1 MSRLGVQVPS
11 LAPDAPLAGALLLVV
26 KEMDQFE
33 FEVLDF
39 IRKWHLI
46 KRDQKILVAVSG
58 GKDSMA
64 LLNILINLKAELG
77 IKLFAANLDHCLRKE
92 GPDQEARMIDD
103 FCRERSVPF
112 YHEKRDVRDLMKKK
126 RGLSIESAAREVRYD
141 FLRDVKSAVEAD
153 LIAVGHN
160 RDDLVENIL
169 LRLAR
174 GTGMKGVVGLR
185 PFSGDLIRPL
195 LFSDMQR
202 IIDYVTINR
211 VTFMEDQ
218 TNSEDDFERNYVRL
232 RIIPELKKMNP
243 ALNEAIWRF
252 FENIYDGY
260 EVIHAKVEMIL
271 DQFELVDDVYF
282 IESSKLIT
290 VEKAVVLEMARE
302 IVSDLSY
309 DSYPPSR
316 ERVIAFYNLLTSAKG
331 RWTVEFRKDV
341 KASKIGK
348 YVFFH
353 VGELLLKGLKERIID
368 FLPFACSY
376 NRWEITLKR
385 LTKKPREEFE
395 KLDGAFYSIC
405 SANRVV
411 LPMRLRTMK
420 AEDTIIPFGMKRKKK
435 AVSVL
440 SEKGLKGF
448 SSKIL
453 VLENASGEILW
464 IPGVVTS
471 ELCRVGPSSLDTV
484 AFCLERR

>member
-1 MSRLGVQVPS
+1 
-11 LAPDAPLAGALLLVV
+11 
-26 KEMDQFE
+26 MDQFE
-33 FEVLDF
+33 LEVLKF
-39 IRKWHLI
+39 IEKWHLI
-46 KRDQKILVAVSG
+46 RKNQKILVAVSG

-64 LLNILINLKAELG
+64 LLNILINLKTELG
-77 IKLFAANLDHCLRKE
+77 IELLAANLDHGLRKE
-92 GPDQEARMIDD
+92 GPAEEARMIDD

-126 RGLSIESAAREVRYD
+126 QGLSVESAAREVRYG
-141 FLRDVKSAVEAD
+141 FLREVKSAVEAD
-153 LIAVGHN
+153 LIAIGHN

-185 PFSGDLIRPL
+185 PFSCDLIRPL

-260 EVIHAKVEMIL
+260 EFIRAKVEMIL
-271 DQFELVDDVYF
+271 DQFELLEDVYF
-282 IESSKLIT
+282 IESSKLIA
-290 VEKAVVLEMARE
+290 VEKAVVFEMARE
-302 IVSDLSY
+302 MVVNLSC

-316 ERVIAFYNLLTSAKG
+316 ERVLAFYNLLVSSKG
-331 RWTVEFRKDV
+331 RWTIEFGKDV
-341 KASKIGK
+341 KASRIGK
-348 YVFFH
+348 YLFFH
-353 VGELLLKGLKERIID
+353 VGELIFQGLEERTID

-376 NRWEITLKR
+376 EKWQITLER
-385 LTKKPREEFE
+385 ITKKPREEFE
-395 KLDGAFYSIC
+395 KMDGAFYGMC
-405 SANRVV
+405 SASRIV

-420 AEDTIIPFGMKRKKK
+420 AGDTIVPFGMKRNKK
-435 AVSVL
+435 VIDVL

>member
-11 LAPDAPLAGALLLVV
+11 LAPDAPLVGALLLVV

-39 IRKWHLI
+39 IEKWHLI

-64 LLNILINLKAELG
+64 LLNILINLKTELG
-77 IKLFAANLDHCLRKE
+77 IELFVANLDHGLRKK
-92 GPDQEARMIDD
+92 GPAEEARMIED

-112 YHEKRDVRDLMKKK
+112 FHEKRDVRDFMKKK
-126 RGLSIESAAREVRYD
+126 RGLSIESAAREVRYG

-153 LIAVGHN
+153 LIAIGHN
-160 RDDLVENIL
+160 RDDLVENII

-174 GTGMKGVVGLR
+174 GTGMKGVIGLR

-218 TNSEDDFERNYVRL
+218 SNSEDDFERNYVRL
-232 RIIPELKKMNP
+232 RVIPDLKKMNP

-260 EVIHAKVEMIL
+260 ELIHAKVEVIL
-271 DQFELVDDVYF
+271 NQFELVDDVYF
-282 IESSKLIT
+282 IESSKLIS
-290 VEKAVVLEMARE
+290 VEKAVVLELARE
-302 IVSDLSY
+302 IAADLSS
-309 DSYPPSR
+309 DNYPPSR
-316 ERVIAFYNLLTSAKG
+316 ERVIAFYNLLISSKG
-331 RWTVEFRKDV
+331 RWTIEFRKDV
-341 KASKIGK
+341 KASRIGK

-353 VGELLLKGLKERIID
+353 VGELVMRGLEEKAIE

-376 NRWEITLKR
+376 EKWQITLEQLSKE
-385 LTKKPREEFE
+385 PGEEFK
-395 KLDGAFYSIC
+395 KLDGAFYSVC
-405 SANRVV
+405 SADRVV
-411 LPMRLRTMK
+411 LPMRLRTLN
-420 AEDTIIPFGMKRKKK
+420 EGDTVIPFGMKRKKK
-435 AVSVL
+435 AVDVL

-464 IPGVVTS
+464 IPGVITS
-471 ELCRVGPSSLDTV
+471 ELCRVDPSSHDIV

>member
-1 MSRLGVQVPS
+1 
-11 LAPDAPLAGALLLVV
+11 
-26 KEMDQFE
+26 MDQFE
-33 FEVLDF
+33 LEVLEF
-39 IRKWHLI
+39 IEKWHLI
-46 KRDQKILVAVSG
+46 RRNQRILVAVSG

-64 LLNILINLKAELG
+64 LLNILINLKTELG
-77 IKLFAANLDHCLRKE
+77 IELFAANLDHGLRKE
-92 GPDQEARMIDD
+92 GPAEEARMIDD
-103 FCRERSVPF
+103 FCQERSVPF
-112 YHEKRDVRDLMKKK
+112 YHEKRDVRDFMKKK
-126 RGLSIESAAREVRYD
+126 RGLSIESAAREVRYG
-141 FLRDVKSAVEAD
+141 FLRDVKSAAKAD
-153 LIAVGHN
+153 LIAIGHN

-260 EVIHAKVEMIL
+260 EIIHAKVELIL
-271 DQFELVDDVYF
+271 DQFELIDDVYF
-282 IESSKLIT
+282 IESSKLIS
-290 VEKAVVLEMARE
+290 VEKTVVLEMARE
-302 IVSDLSY
+302 IVSDLSS
-309 DSYPPSR
+309 DNYPPSR
-316 ERVIAFYNLLTSAKG
+316 ERVLAFYNLLISNKG
-331 RWTVEFRKDV
+331 RWIIEFKKGV
-341 KASKIGK
+341 KASRIGK
-348 YVFFH
+348 YLFFH
-353 VGELLLKGLKERIID
+353 VGELELGELEERTIA
-368 FLPFACSY
+368 FLPFACTY
-376 NRWEITLKR
+376 EKWQITLKR
-385 LTKKPREEFE
+385 LTKKLSEGFE
-395 KLDGAFYSIC
+395 KQLDGAFYSIC
-405 SANRVV
+405 SANRFV

-420 AEDTIIPFGMKRKKK
+420 AEDTIIPFGMKQKKK
-435 AVSVL
+435 VVDVL

-464 IPGVVTS
+464 IPGVISS

>member
-1 MSRLGVQVPS
+1 L
-11 LAPDAPLAGALLLVV
+11 
-26 KEMDQFE
+26 DQFE
-33 FEVLDF
+33 LEVLKF
-39 IRKWHLI
+39 IEKWHLI
-46 KRDQKILVAVSG
+46 RKNQKILVAVSG

-64 LLNILINLKAELG
+64 LLNILINLKTELG
-77 IKLFAANLDHCLRKE
+77 IELLAANLDHGLRKE
-92 GPDQEARMIDD
+92 GPAEEARMIED

-126 RGLSIESAAREVRYD
+126 QGLSVESAAREVRYG
-141 FLRDVKSAVEAD
+141 FLREVKSAVEAD
-153 LIAVGHN
+153 LIAIGHN

-185 PFSGDLIRPL
+185 PFSSDLIRPL

-260 EVIHAKVEMIL
+260 EFIRAKVEMIL
-271 DQFELVDDVYF
+271 DQFELLEDVYF
-282 IESSKLIT
+282 IESSKLIA
-290 VEKAVVLEMARE
+290 VEKAVVFEMARE
-302 IVSDLSY
+302 MVVNLSC

-316 ERVIAFYNLLTSAKG
+316 ERVLAFYDLLVSSKG
-331 RWTVEFRKDV
+331 RWTIEFGKDV
-341 KASKIGK
+341 KASRIGK
-348 YVFFH
+348 YLFFH
-353 VGELLLKGLKERIID
+353 VGELIFQGLEERTID

-376 NRWEITLKR
+376 EKWQITLER
-385 LTKKPREEFE
+385 ITKKPREEFE
-395 KLDGAFYSIC
+395 KMDGAFYGMC
-405 SANRVV
+405 SASRIV

-420 AEDTIIPFGMKRKKK
+420 AGDTIVPFGMKRNKK
-435 AVSVL
+435 VIDVL

>member
-1 MSRLGVQVPS
+1 
-11 LAPDAPLAGALLLVV
+11 
-26 KEMDQFE
+26 MDQFE
-33 FEVLDF
+33 LEVLKF
-39 IRKWHLI
+39 IEKWHLI
-46 KRDQKILVAVSG
+46 RKNQKILVAVSG

-64 LLNILINLKAELG
+64 LLNILINLKTELG
-77 IKLFAANLDHCLRKE
+77 IELLAANLDHGLRKE
-92 GPDQEARMIDD
+92 GPAEEARMIED

-126 RGLSIESAAREVRYD
+126 QGLSVESAAREVRYG
-141 FLRDVKSAVEAD
+141 FLREVKSAVEAD
-153 LIAVGHN
+153 LIAIGHN

-185 PFSGDLIRPL
+185 PFSSDLIRPL

-260 EVIHAKVEMIL
+260 EFIRAKVEMIL
-271 DQFELVDDVYF
+271 DQFELLEDVYF
-282 IESSKLIT
+282 IESSKLIA
-290 VEKAVVLEMARE
+290 VEKAVVFEMARE
-302 IVSDLSY
+302 MVVNLSC

-316 ERVIAFYNLLTSAKG
+316 ERVLAFYDLLVSSKG
-331 RWTVEFRKDV
+331 RWTIEFGKDV
-341 KASKIGK
+341 KASRIGK
-348 YVFFH
+348 YLFFH
-353 VGELLLKGLKERIID
+353 VGELIFQGLEERTID

-376 NRWEITLKR
+376 EKWQITLER
-385 LTKKPREEFE
+385 ITKKPREEFE
-395 KLDGAFYSIC
+395 KMDGAFYGMC
-405 SANRVV
+405 SASRIV

-420 AEDTIIPFGMKRKKK
+420 AGDTIVPFGMKRNKK
-435 AVSVL
+435 VIDVL

>member
-1 MSRLGVQVPS
+1 
-11 LAPDAPLAGALLLVV
+11 V
-26 KEMDQFE
+26 KELDQFE
-33 FEVLDF
+33 LEVLKF
-39 IRKWHLI
+39 IEKWHLI
-46 KRDQKILVAVSG
+46 RKNQKILVAVSG

-64 LLNILINLKAELG
+64 LLNILINLKTELG
-77 IKLFAANLDHCLRKE
+77 IELLAANLDHGLRKE
-92 GPDQEARMIDD
+92 GPAEEARMIED

-126 RGLSIESAAREVRYD
+126 QGLSVESAAREVRYG
-141 FLRDVKSAVEAD
+141 FLREVKSAVEAD
-153 LIAVGHN
+153 LIAIGHN

-185 PFSGDLIRPL
+185 PFSSDLIRPL

-260 EVIHAKVEMIL
+260 EFIRAKVEMIL
-271 DQFELVDDVYF
+271 DQFELLEDVYF
-282 IESSKLIT
+282 IESSKLIA
-290 VEKAVVLEMARE
+290 VEKAVVFEMARE
-302 IVSDLSY
+302 MVVNLSC

-316 ERVIAFYNLLTSAKG
+316 ERVLAFYDLLVSSKG
-331 RWTVEFRKDV
+331 RWTIEFGKDV
-341 KASKIGK
+341 KASRIGK
-348 YVFFH
+348 YLFFH
-353 VGELLLKGLKERIID
+353 VGELIFQGLEERTID

-376 NRWEITLKR
+376 EKWQITLER
-385 LTKKPREEFE
+385 ITKKPREEFE
-395 KLDGAFYSIC
+395 KMDGAFYGMC
-405 SANRVV
+405 SASRIV

-420 AEDTIIPFGMKRKKK
+420 AGDTIVPFGMKRNKK
-435 AVSVL
+435 VIDVL